1 MINQGINMK
10 IEPRWKQDL
19 VIHCPD
25 LKCRGM
31 LLQSD
36 FYHEMKCSKC
46 GKLWME
52 TVQWKE
58 VEKLS
63 IA

>member
-1 MINQGINMK
+1 MNK
-10 IEPRWKQDL
+10 IEPKWKQNF

-25 LKCRGM
+25 LECSGM

-36 FYHEMKCSKC
+36 FYHTMKCSKC

-52 TVQWKE
+52 LIEWKE
-58 VEKLS
+58 VDKLT
-63 IA
+63 

>member
-1 MINQGINMK
+1 MYLK
-10 IEPRWKQDL
+10 PKWHQDL

-25 LKCRGM
+25 INCKGM

-36 FYHEMKCSKC
+36 FYHEHKCSKC
-46 GKLWME
+46 GKLWLSI
-52 TVQWKE
+52 TKWKE

-63 IA
+63 IG